1 MSRRERYTRA
11 IQDAFPYTIP
21 VFIGFI
27 VLGTAYGVLMSSKGY
42 APIFSILMSMIAFC
56 GSMQYV
62 SITLLVSTF
71 QPFYAL
77 FLSFLVNARHLFYG
91 LSMLEKYKGIKKVKP
106 FLIFALCDETFS
118 VVCNANP
125 KEGTDKTLFYLFI
138 SLFNYLYW
146 AIGTAIGAFIGS
158 FIKFDTNGLDFA
170 LTALFVVIFVEQWK
184 SMKNH
189 IPALIG
195 IVCSVLALV
204 VVGQT
209 FFILVA
215 MILIL
220 LIMIVFRNQI
230 EDRTRKEVSDDGYNI
245 ERYDGE

>member
-1 MSRRERYTRA
+1 MSYRERYTRA
-11 IQDAFPYTIP
+11 MKDAFPYTIP

-42 APIFSILMSMIAFC
+42 APIFAILMSMIAYC

-91 LSMLEKYKGIKKVKP
+91 LSMLEKYKGIKKAKP
-106 FLIFALCDETFS
+106 FLIFTLCDETFS
-118 VVCNANP
+118 VLCNTNP
-125 KEGTDKTLFYLFI
+125 KKETDRTLFYVFI
-138 SLFNYLYW
+138 SLFHYLYW
-146 AIGTAIGAFIGS
+146 VIGTAIGSFIGS
-158 FIKFDTNGLDFA
+158 FISFDTEGLDFA

-184 SMKNH
+184 SQRNH
-189 IPALIG
+189 IPSMIG
-195 IVCSVLALV
+195 VVCSILSLL

-209 FFILVA
+209 FFILAA
-215 MILIL
+215 MVLIL
-220 LIMIVFRNQI
+220 LIMVLFRNQI
-230 EDRTRKEVSDDGYNI
+230 ETKTREEGCN
-245 ERYDGE
+245 ERSNGE

>member
-1 MSRRERYTRA
+1 MSCRERYTRA
-11 IQDAFPYTIP
+11 MKDAFPYTIP

-42 APIFSILMSMIAFC
+42 APIFAILMSMIAFC

-91 LSMLEKYKGIKKVKP
+91 LSMLEKYKGIKKAKP
-106 FLIFALCDETFS
+106 FLIFTLCDETFS
-118 VVCNANP
+118 VLCNAEP
-125 KEGTDKTLFYLFI
+125 KNETDRTLFYVFI

-146 AIGTAIGAFIGS
+146 VIGTAIGSLIGS
-158 FIKFDTNGLDFA
+158 LITFDTKGLDFA

-184 SMKNH
+184 SQKNH
-189 IPALIG
+189 IPSIIG
-195 IVCSVLALV
+195 IVCSIFALLL
-204 VVGQT
+204 VGQT
-209 FFILVA
+209 FFILAA
-215 MILIL
+215 MVLIL
-220 LIMIVFRNQI
+220 LIMVLFRNQI
-230 EDRTRKEVSDDGYNI
+230 EKKTREEVCN
-245 ERYDGE
+245 ERDNRQ